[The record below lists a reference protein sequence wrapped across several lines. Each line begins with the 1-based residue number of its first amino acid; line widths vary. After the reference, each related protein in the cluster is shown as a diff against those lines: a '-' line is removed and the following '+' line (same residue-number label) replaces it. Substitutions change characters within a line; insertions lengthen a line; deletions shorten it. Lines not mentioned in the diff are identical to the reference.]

1 MFDRSGPKTL
11 VAYAREGYS
20 LLRDVRAS
28 TLRQYVIV
36 AGLFN
41 RWAGHDVLL
50 EQLDERSVSEWLRDY
65 SANVSPATVRGKK
78 NMLLA
83 LWRAAADDGLCD
95 YPTSR
100 RVRRVTV
107 PQKPV
112 VAWTKEEV
120 EQLLAA
126 AATLP
131 RWHKCGL
138 RRSEWWSLAIRVAW
152 DSGAR
157 WGDQIT
163 LPVSAVC
170 PDGSVSFTA
179 SKTGKVIS
187 FTLSPSTM
195 EALRASLV
203 KCPRA
208 LVLPWPASGETFR
221 SQVDRLVAKAGV
233 RIGTWQ
239 WVRRG
244 SGSDVEL
251 QQEGAGHRHLGNTR
265 AVFERSYGDA
275 AIIGRRIPSPR
286 ELLVKAFQDSENRV
300 GGGAFKALCDWPRDE
315 APGGVIDLS
324 GGPVVVDTKARPA
337 TLDLGE
343 GSA

>member
-1 MFDRSGPKTL
+1 MIARRFDHGSFPVFDRAGPTTL
-11 VAYAREGYS
+11 AVYAREGYS
-20 LLRDVRAS
+20 LLRDVKPS

-36 AGLFN
+36 ADLFTK
-41 RWAGHDVLL
+41 WAGHDVLL
-50 EQLDERSVSEWLRDY
+50 EQLDEQSVSEWLRDY
-65 SANVSPATVRGKK
+65 AATVSPATVRGKK
-78 NMLLA
+78 NMVLA
-83 LWRAAADDGLCD
+83 LWRAAADDGLCE
-95 YPTSR
+95 YPISR

-107 PQKPV
+107 PQRPV
-112 VAWTKEEV
+112 IAWTKEEV
-120 EQLLAA
+120 EQLLAV

-152 DSGAR
+152 DSGVR
-157 WGDQIT
+157 WGDQVA
-163 LPVSAVC
+163 LPVSAVA
-170 PDGSVSFTA
+170 PDGAVSWTA
-179 SKTGKVIS
+179 SKTGKVVS
-187 FTLSPSTM
+187 FRLSPSTM

-221 SQVDRLVAKAGV
+221 DQVDRLVAKAKI
-233 RIGTWQ
+233 RPGTWK

-275 AIIGRRIPSPR
+275 TIIGRRIPSPR
-286 ELLVKAFQDSENRV
+286 ELLVNAFQNSKN
-300 GGGAFKALCDWPRDE
+300 GGG
-315 APGGVIDLS
+315 GGGLAS
-324 GGPVVVDTKARPA
+324 STHRGLKKTA
-337 TLDLGE
+337 
-343 GSA
+343 